1 MFCRPENNG
10 KQEIVRPY
18 DNVFKKKDQFFHG
31 FKCKRY
37 VSYKNFEVLYL

>member
-18 DNVFKKKDQFFHG
+18 DNVFLKKGPVFPWFHG
-31 FKCKRY
+31 KTG
-37 VSYKNFEVLYL
+37 V